1 MVETE
6 ASVEV
11 KDEKG
16 KILFS
21 FHVIKYLLCLHI
33 NPTDGH
39 SGLKEH

>member
-6 ASVEV
+6 ASAEG

-16 KILFS
+16 KILFL

-33 NPTDGH
+33 SSTDRQTVV
-39 SGLKEH
+39 